1 MLERFGLTKQEITV
15 YNQLSISKGKTG
27 YMVAKEINMSRSNV
41 YPVLKSLVQK
51 GAVLYED
58 GETRKYFRV
67 NPEEFFDNYIMSL
80 TKIKEELLEVLKE
93 DEEPH
98 DGYFTV
104 EGETNIKDKM
114 SILVD
119 GADKRVYVCGK
130 KEDIFFL
137 NKNFSNL
144 CEQGKKVV
152 AITDNIQGWDERI
165 ILYES
170 AHKLLQMGLI
180 IDSCN
185 AMVGNINGEDANCLY
200 SRNKNFVLSYK
211 MNLKNEIE
219 IIEMKRK

>member
-1 MLERFGLTKQEITV
+1 MEQ
-15 YNQLSISKGKTG
+15 
-27 YMVAKEINMSRSNV
+27 
-41 YPVLKSLVQK
+41 
-51 GAVLYED
+51 
-58 GETRKYFRV
+58 
-67 NPEEFFDNYIMSL
+67 
-80 TKIKEELLEVLKE
+80 IKEFMFV
-93 DEEPH
+93 
-98 DGYFTV
+98 G
-104 EGETNIKDKM
+104 
-114 SILVD
+114 
-119 GADKRVYVCGK
+119 KR
-130 KEDIFFL
+130 EDIFFL